1 MHLSMP
7 KSRELSGGFISW
19 IILIG
24 YFVVAFMVGIAVLRL
39 DGKIPE
45 DNTDEL
51 SMETTHLANG
61 VIATTSIAVIFMFA
75 MTLISE
81 NKSSVW
87 GILTGCFDKSG
98 TKFQPMSVIT
108 MVCLLISVILTTI
121 VEVVAS
127 NKIESCHKVQI
138 KDKVEAEEFMES
150 VEMVNRLYGAV
161 LTYIS
166 IAILISLTYVAFV
179 FKYIFSKFFGDSVGD
194 NVVGFM
200 YKSAFGRNAK
210 CSRRNG
216 LKKRA

>member
-1 MHLSMP
+1 MNLSISMP
-7 KSRELSGGFISW
+7 KSRELSGSFISW
-19 IILIG
+19 VILIG

-45 DNTDEL
+45 ESQDEL
-51 SMETTHLANG
+51 SMETTPMATG
-61 VIATTSIAVIFMFA
+61 VVATTSIAVILMFVMA
-75 MTLISE
+75 ILS
-81 NKSSVW
+81 KSRSSVW
-87 GILTGCFDKSG
+87 DILSGCFENSDPKFKVMSG
-98 TKFQPMSVIT
+98 IT
-108 MVCLLISVILTTI
+108 IVCLLISVILTTI

-138 KDKVEAEEFMES
+138 KDKAEAEEFMES

-161 LTYIS
+161 LTYIVV
-166 IAILISLTYVAFV
+166 AILMLLTLFGGVIS
-179 FKYIFSKFFGDSVGD
+179 SKVPEG
-194 NVVGFM
+194 M

>member
-7 KSRELSGGFISW
+7 ESRELSGGFISW

-51 SMETTHLANG
+51 SMETTPLANG
-61 VIATTSIAVIFMFA
+61 VIATTSIAVILMFA
-75 MTLISE
+75 MAIFSD
-81 NKSSVW
+81 NRSSVW

-98 TKFQPMSVIT
+98 TKFKVMSGIT
-108 MVCLLISVILTTI
+108 IVCLLISVILTTI

-161 LTYIS
+161 LTYIA
-166 IAILISLTYVAFV
+166 IAILMLLTLFGGFISSLSLKMPFGKRLTV
-179 FKYIFSKFFGDSVGD
+179 SG
-194 NVVGFM
+194 M
-200 YKSAFGRNAK
+200 YSFGRNAK